1 MAFYDEQ
8 DNEII
13 NVTLKNSKGSKTAP
27 YTTAE
32 QVEAVSLTNQE
43 ETIRLDNLLVE
54 LYSTAGDA
62 YDEATSAYNLANH
75 ASEEA
80 ASAYCRADE
89 ASEEAASA
97 YCRAD
102 EAYSEA
108 TDAYNQANNAYDLAN
123 TNSGYL
129 QNVKTI
135 FSDLAGTMYNPG
147 TEDSMGYIY
156 GGNPTVSQINGD
168 LITVSGRADSAYNI
182 ANDAYYIAGSIY
194 NRESGKAADTYSE
207 GTYLLKATVDSN
219 KNITFTWVNEAD
231 YKNVYSN

>member
-8 DNEII
+8 GNEII

-43 ETIRLDNLLVE
+43 ETIRLDNLLVD
-54 LYSTAGDA
+54 LYGTASDA

-75 ASEEA
+75 AYSKA
-80 ASAYCRADE
+80 N
-89 ASEEAASA
+89 
-97 YCRAD
+97 

-108 TDAYNQANNAYDLAN
+108 TSAYNRANNAYSLAS

-129 QNVKTI
+129 QDVKNI

-156 GGNPTVSQINGD
+156 GGNPTVSEINGE
-168 LITVSGRADSAYNI
+168 LITVSGRADSAYSL
-182 ANDAYYIAGSIY
+182 ANDAYLIAGSIY
-194 NRESGKAADTYSE
+194 NRESGEAADGYSE
-207 GTYLLKATVDSN
+207 GTYLLKATIDGNN
-219 KNITFTWVNEAD
+219 KITFEWVNEAD
-231 YKNVYSN
+231 YKNVYNN